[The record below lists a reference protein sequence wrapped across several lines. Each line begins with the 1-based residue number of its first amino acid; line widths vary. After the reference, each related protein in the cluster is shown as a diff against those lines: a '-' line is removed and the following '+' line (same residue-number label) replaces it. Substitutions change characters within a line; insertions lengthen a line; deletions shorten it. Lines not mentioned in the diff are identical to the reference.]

1 MDLQVHLV
9 WYGFMLGLSFQLKA
23 FWFSYPKENL
33 PNLK

>member
-23 FWFSYPKENL
+23 FGFSYPKENL